1 MIRLSKSADYGLM
14 AMRHLSLLPRGCC
27 CSAREIAQG
36 HGIPPAL
43 MAKLMQRLARSGL
56 VAATHGIKGG
66 YRIARSAQSISLRE
80 VIEAIEGPLAMTD
93 CHDPASD
100 HCPQD
105 STCTVKGPLLE
116 IQARI
121 AAVLAQTSV
130 GDLGGPRQQPMRIAM
145 PARGRTAR
153 PAHAAR
159 GVKQ

>member
-14 AMRHLSLLPRGCC
+14 AMRHLALMPKGCC
-27 CSAREIAQG
+27 CSAREIARG

-43 MAKLMQRLARSGL
+43 MAKLLQRLAKGGL

-66 YRIARSAQSISLRE
+66 YRIARPAQSISLRE

-93 CHDPASD
+93 CHDPESD
-100 HCPQD
+100 RCPQD
-105 STCTVKGPLLE
+105 SACTVKRPLLE

-130 GDLGGPRQQPMRIAM
+130 GDLGGPKHRPMRIAM
-145 PARGRTAR
+145 